1 VAGHDLQTS
10 LAADA
15 ATFPF
20 ACELSLA
27 PLVDFWTKDLAAER
41 SVRAEIGRMV
51 EREAAQVPELLA
63 PIDDVWLLTRHRELV
78 DLLMSVVFP
87 PVFWDQAYGAIMVP
101 FQLRSVYGTPSFERL
116 LMSEDGVLKGRI
128 PFDARTVR
136 AIRLT
141 LAYALIVRR
150 VYGIDLGVD
159 PLLVIT
165 ATDPETGLDRHFKMQ
180 FDYRFVEVVPR
191 GPVPT
196 LGEETKRRLRAL
208 ATDPAALMELL
219 PPAHF
224 AFRGF
229 TVFHAVEVTDAEVL
243 SSIKRDLIDKESII
257 STAKFLGLQDKL
269 RTLFRLPHLGF
280 GLAAID
286 GDQVLLLNS
295 TGRLEHACIFTDSAH
310 HKIADFAGSVYEAAV
325 TQGGPLLVDDLAVRS
340 GRHPVEEELFRLGI
354 RSMLVT
360 PLYYQDELIGTLG
373 LGSTGPGDFTGAHVP
388 KLKDVA
394 PLFSMAVKRSMEE
407 LEARIQAFI
416 KEKATA
422 IHPTVEWRFRQAV
435 LKAIER
441 SRAGDAGPLEMEE
454 IVFDGVHP
462 LYALSDIRGS
472 STQRALAIQADLLTQ
487 LGLARDVLRAAHR
500 ARPLHALDELAF
512 RVDTYVRDIEMS
524 LRTGDET
531 TVIAFLRKEVEPLF
545 DHLQGFGAEVRAAV
559 EAYREA
565 LEPRL
570 GTVYRQRKAFEDSV
584 TLMNETISA
593 YVDLEEQAAQAM
605 FPHYFEKQKTDGVDY
620 GIYVGASLIKDGR
633 FDPLYLKNL
642 RIWQLMVACGVAMR
656 TERLKDRLAV
666 PLEATHLIL
675 VQHAPL
681 SIRFRF
687 DEKRFDVDG
696 AYNIRY
702 EIVKKRID
710 KATVRGT
717 GERLTQPGKI
727 AIVYAQAGEAA
738 EYRDYLAYLQHLGYL
753 APDVEELEVD
763 DLQGVQG
770 LKALRVAVELEN
782 PRLREPVA
790 FADLERAG

>member
-1 VAGHDLQTS
+1 VASHDLKTALDATS
-10 LAADA
+10 SA
-15 ATFPF
+15 FPY
-20 ACELSLA
+20 ACELSLR
-27 PLVDFWTKDLAAER
+27 PLVDFWTNEIGGQR
-41 SVRAEIGRMV
+41 SVRGEIGRMV
-51 EREAAQVPELLA
+51 EREVARAPELLA
-63 PIDDVWLLTRHRELV
+63 PIDDVWLLARHHDLA

-87 PVFWDQAYGAIMVP
+87 PVSWEREYGAIMIP
-101 FQLRSVYGTPSFERL
+101 FQLRSVYSTPSFERIF
-116 LMSEDGVLKGRI
+116 MGDDGSLRGRTGY
-128 PFDARTVR
+128 DAR
-136 AIRLT
+136 AIGDLRFRL
-141 LAYALIVRR
+141 ACALILRR
-150 VYGIDLGVD
+150 VYGLELGGD

-165 ATDPETGLDRHFKMQ
+165 AADPATGLDRHFKMEL
-180 FDYRFVEVVPR
+180 DHRFIEVLER
-191 GPVPT
+191 GPVPPLDEAT
-196 LGEETKRRLRAL
+196 RRRLPSL
-208 ATDPAALMELL
+208 AVDPAALLELL
-219 PPAHF
+219 PPDRF

-229 TVFHAVEVTDAEVL
+229 TVFRAVDVTDAEVL

-257 STAKFLGLQDKL
+257 STARFLGLQDKL
-269 RTLFRLPHLGF
+269 RTLFGLPGLGF
-280 GLAAID
+280 GLAALDD
-286 GDQVLLLNS
+286 GCVLLLNS
-295 TGRLEHACIFTDSAH
+295 TARLEHACIFADSAH
-310 HKIADFAGSVYEAAV
+310 HTMADFVGSVYAEAVAL
-325 TQGGPLLVDDLAVRS
+325 GRPLLVEDLAARPV
-340 GRHPVEEELFRLGI
+340 RHPVEEELLRAGV
-354 RSMLVT
+354 RSVLVT
-360 PLYYQDELIGTLG
+360 PLYYQNELIGTLG
-373 LGSTGPGDFTGAHVP
+373 LGSPGPGDFTAAHLP
-388 KLKDVA
+388 RLDEVA

-435 LKAIER
+435 LKVLER
-441 SRAGDAGPLEMEE
+441 SRAGEAGPPEMEA
-454 IVFDGVHP
+454 IVFDGVYP
-462 LYALSDIRGS
+462 LYALSDVRGS

-487 LGLARDVLRAAHR
+487 LGLAAAALRAAHR
-500 ARPLHALDELAF
+500 ARPLPALDELAF
-512 RVDTYVRDIEMS
+512 RIDGYLRDIELS
-524 LRTGDET
+524 LRSGDEA
-531 TVIAFLRKEVEPLF
+531 TVIAFLREEVEPLF
-545 DHLQGFGAEVRAAV
+545 DHLQGFGPDARAAV
-559 EAYREA
+559 EAYRGA

-570 GTVYRQRKAFEDSV
+570 GTVYQRRKAFEDSV
-584 TLMNETISA
+584 TLVNDTTSSYLDM
-593 YVDLEEQAAQAM
+593 EEQAAQAM

-620 GIYVGASLIKDGR
+620 GIYVGASLDEEGR
-633 FDPLYLKNL
+633 FEPLYLKNL

-727 AIVYAQAGEAA
+727 AIVYAHAGEAA

-770 LKALRVAVELEN
+770 LKALRVAVELDN
-782 PRLREPVA
+782 PRLVQPVSLG
-790 FADLERAG
+790 DLQRAR